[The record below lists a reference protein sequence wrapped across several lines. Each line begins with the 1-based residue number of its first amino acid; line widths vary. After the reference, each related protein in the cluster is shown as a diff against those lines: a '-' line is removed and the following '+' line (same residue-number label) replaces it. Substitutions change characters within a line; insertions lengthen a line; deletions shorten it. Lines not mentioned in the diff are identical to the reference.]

1 MESFLA
7 CATNPHVLTTATSA
21 SSASSTSSQPS
32 AARRP
37 ASSSESTSLRV
48 HPRVT
53 RATLRC
59 SVELMA
65 STVRVSSV
73 AP

>member
-7 CATNPHVLTTATSA
+7 CSTNPHVLTTATSA
-21 SSASSTSSQPS
+21 SAASSTRVQPS

-53 RATLRC
+53 SATLPRL
-59 SVELMA
+59 EEDAML
-65 STVRVSSV
+65 
-73 AP
+73 PL